1 VAVTECFAGI
11 AVNEIGPARAWY
23 ERLLGRA
30 ADMLPHENEAAWQ
43 LAESGWVYVVA
54 DPARA
59 GTGLLTLL
67 VDDLDEQVAD
77 TARRGLLTEPI
88 ETMANGVRKAAIED
102 PDGNRITFGQPPSA
116 ARSA

>member
-1 VAVTECFAGI
+1 MAITECFAGI
-11 AVNEIGPARAWY
+11 AVTEIGSARAWY

-30 ADMLPHENEAAWQ
+30 PDMLPHENEAVWQ

-54 DPARA
+54 DSDRA
-59 GTGLLTLL
+59 GNGLLTLL

-77 TARRGLLTEPI
+77 TAQRGLVTDPV
-88 ETMANGVRKAAIED
+88 ETMTNGVRKAAIED
-102 PDGNRITFGQPPSA
+102 PDGNKITFGQPPSA